1 MTPSFFQIIRSL
13 KKLALELQ
21 CMQAVLYS
29 DESQLS
35 KDRHSYDSSEL
46 QSYHISS
53 EKIYQAKISSKKV
66 LKSTTYQIYTLYDHQ
81 KGS

>member
-1 MTPSFFQIIRSL
+1 MTPSFFQIIRYL

-21 CMQAVLYS
+21 CMQVVQS

-66 LKSTTYQIYTLYDHQ
+66 LKRTTYQIYTP
-81 KGS
+81 